1 MKNKNCVFSLI
12 EISVVII
19 VIAVIASFAIPSYH
33 QYMAA
38 QEAKKVPK
46 TLTLY
51 IQKAKHESLLF
62 RQNIILCASTSFK
75 ECNNDWNNG
84 YMVFIDK
91 NKNRDYDLVE
101 PILAFENMQL
111 RYGTLSWRG
120 FGNRRII
127 FEGNS
132 GLPLSSNGTFQY
144 CSDQYHN
151 HRKLT
156 LSRMGHPRDEPL
168 ANC

>member
-1 MKNKNCVFSLI
+1 
-12 EISVVII
+12 
-19 VIAVIASFAIPSYH
+19 
-33 QYMAA
+33 
-38 QEAKKVPK
+38 
-46 TLTLY
+46 
-51 IQKAKHESLLF
+51 
-62 RQNIILCASTSFK
+62 
-75 ECNNDWNNG
+75 
-84 YMVFIDK
+84 MVFIDK
-91 NKNRDYDLVE
+91 NKNRDYDLDE

-144 CSDQYHN
+144 CSDHYPN

>member
-1 MKNKNCVFSLI
+1 MTD
-12 EISVVII
+12 I
-19 VIAVIASFAIPSYH
+19 VIV
-33 QYMAA
+33 
-38 QEAKKVPK
+38 
-46 TLTLY
+46 
-51 IQKAKHESLLF
+51 
-62 RQNIILCASTSFK
+62 
-75 ECNNDWNNG
+75 NG
-84 YMVFIDK
+84 ARTAM
-91 NKNRDYDLVE
+91 
-101 PILAFENMQL
+101 
-111 RYGTLSWRG
+111 GG